1 MAVFKQCS
9 TVVISELSK
18 LKESNIFGAKIQK
31 LTFFYSFTDNSNPTS
46 SSKLQDESTT
56 PNWIRRSF
64 ETLLEE
70 KSNNSVTTTLTLSQS
85 TGNLAEVLKKSE
97 TELKSSET
105 RSSIE
110 LEKE

>member
-1 MAVFKQCS
+1 MSILASFQKTKACS
-9 TVVISELSK
+9 QTVLPDRNFWRQN
-18 LKESNIFGAKIQK
+18 SNVD
-31 LTFFYSFTDNSNPTS
+31 FFYSFTDVPNPTS

>member
-1 MAVFKQCS
+1 MIKIPNFFYV
-9 TVVISELSK
+9 
-18 LKESNIFGAKIQK
+18 KIQIQI
-31 LTFFYSFTDNSNPTS
+31 FFIDIPNSTS
-46 SSKLQDESTT
+46 SKFQNESTTT

-70 KSNNSVTTTLTLSQS
+70 KSLTNNSGSKSSLTLSQS
-85 TGNLAEVLKKSE
+85 TGNLTEALKKSE